1 MNKKEKFCD
10 VDNIVEWRHI
20 ITLLLALATMTAQG
34 QTDSTKTE
42 TKKEERKVYLHGKVA
57 DGFTKAAVPDVF
69 VTLMRGDSTVVDTTR
84 VYKGSNYTWGIGR
97 TENTGYS
104 FMIKPEPAQY
114 ILKFE
119 HPNYETAFADVS
131 IKHVSRR
138 QRDIEGPN
146 VHLKKTMKA
155 YHFEGGEL
163 DEVVVKATKVKMV
176 WRGDTLVYNADA
188 FNVPEGSM
196 LDGLIKQ
203 LPGVELTEE
212 GEIFV
217 NGKKIDN
224 LTLNGADFFKG
235 KNKVMLENLPY
246 FTVKNVEVYNK
257 QTPQNKYLG
266 IDDEDKKEYTMDV
279 VLKREYSIGGTAN
292 VEAGAGPS
300 DGDDWRYKLK
310 GFGLRYSD
318 RTRAVLFGGA
328 NNINETADYDADREQ
343 YKDRSH
349 QAGDRHFRQVGGMFT
364 YLGPENKVNNA
375 TEAFVVWKDDSGD
388 EERHTETFLSNSA
401 STYGQSESHNRS
413 RPVNIGLRNTFT
425 LNGPWHI
432 YSRVNLDYNRQR
444 YDSEGWSLS
453 AADQAPL
460 LSPLG
465 GTGTEGG
472 LINSSRYRSQSRSQ
486 TVSGWGWFDV
496 SKRLPSGDSFS
507 LSLNGN
513 FSRQFSPEQESENHY
528 IYHQLG
534 TRDDRNRLSRTPS
547 SNYGISA
554 RLSYRYVINDL
565 TLSPFYAIRPGHTHN
580 DRQEYLHEAPSNL
593 PQQGEA
599 YALDQDNSYE
609 TNTDMMQHAAGV
621 TISYNKDLKDKGH
634 YGLYGSMSVNF
645 DRQRLSYEA
654 PLLSPLGGTTCA
666 DVSSP
671 QGGTG
676 GGPWTGGGL
685 SITRHYTRY
694 EPYAYFYYNGKG
706 GKKRFTMNYN
716 VSQSLPSVTDLLTRP
731 QTSDPLNIYLANPD
745 LQMSTTHNLDLDYTV
760 RRDSIDQTLRFNFR
774 GNTTLNERSNGYTYD
789 MTTGV
794 RTYRPENI
802 KSGNWAMAA
811 TFVWNRALDKK
822 KLWSIGNELRADL
835 RRSTAPAAPLLSPL
849 GGTTDSDAS
858 SPQGG
863 TGGGLLSR
871 VDNLLLRYKPSL
883 RFQKNNLTLRLKGEV
898 AYRNIHR
905 NYTVGNQPTDLW
917 DFSYGLYAQ
926 YKLPLDFTI
935 DSDVQMH
942 SRRGYS
948 DAEMNDNRLYWDASL
963 TKSLAKGRWV
973 LKLRGYDLLGQVSNL
988 RYSINAQGRTETW
1001 NNVLKRYAMLSVSY
1015 RFTQKPKKR

>member
-1 MNKKEKFCD
+1 MNKE
-10 VDNIVEWRHI
+10 NI
-20 ITLLLALATMTAQG
+20 ITLLLVLTAMAAQG
-34 QTDSTKTE
+34 QTKDSIY
-42 TKKEERKVYLHGKVA
+42 VNGPVA
-57 DGFTKAAVPDVF
+57 DAFTKAAVPDVS
-69 VTLMRGDSTVVDTTR
+69 VTLMRQDSTIVDTTH
-84 VYKGSNYTWGIGR
+84 VYKGNSYTWGIGR
-97 TENTGYS
+97 RETTGY
-104 FMIKPEPAQY
+104 FFKIKREPAQY

-119 HPNYETAFADVS
+119 HPNYETTFVDLN

-138 QRDIEGPN
+138 QQSIEGPK
-146 VHLKKTMKA
+146 VYLKKTMKA
-155 YHFEGGEL
+155 HHFEGGEL

-203 LPGVELTEE
+203 LPGVELTEA

-217 NGKKIDN
+217 NGKKVEN

-235 KNKVMLENLPY
+235 KNKIMLENLPY

-266 IDDEDKKEYTMDV
+266 ITDEDKKEYTMDV

-300 DGDDWRYKLK
+300 EGSDWRYKLK
-310 GFGLRYSD
+310 AFGLRYSD

-328 NNINETADYDADREQ
+328 NNINQTADYDADRED
-343 YKDRSH
+343 YKDRTH
-349 QAGDRHFRQVGGMFT
+349 EAGDRHFRQVGGMFT

-375 TEAFVVWKDDSGD
+375 TEVNVEWKDDTGH
-388 EERHTETFLSNSA
+388 ERHQTETFLSNSA
-401 STYGQSESHNRS
+401 STYGQSENHNRS
-413 RPVNIGLRNTFT
+413 RPVNLGLRNTFT
-425 LNGPWHI
+425 LNGPVHI
-432 YSRVNLDYNRQR
+432 YSRLSLDYSKHR

-453 AADQAPL
+453 AVDALYSD
-460 LSPLG
+460 S
-465 GTGTEGG
+465 
-472 LINSSRYRSQSRSQ
+472 INSSRYRSQNRSE
-486 TVSGWGWFDV
+486 TVSGNGFADI

-507 LSLNGN
+507 LSLSGN
-513 FSRQFSPEQESENHY
+513 FSRQFSPESESENHY

-534 TRDDRNRLSRTPS
+534 THDDRLRQSRTPY
-547 SNYGISA
+547 SNYNVSA
-554 RLSYRYVINDL
+554 RLSYRYVVNDL
-565 TLSPFYAIRPGHTHN
+565 TLSPFYAIRPGHTNN
-580 DRQEYLHEAPSNL
+580 DRREYLRDSID
-593 PQQGEA
+593 

-609 TNTDMMQHAAGV
+609 TNTDMMQHSTGV
-621 TISYNKDLKDKGH
+621 TISYNKDLKEGGY

-645 DRQRLSYEA
+645 DRQQLSYD
-654 PLLSPLGGTTCA
+654 PV
-666 DVSSP
+666 D
-671 QGGTG
+671 
-676 GGPWTGGGL
+676 GL
-685 SITRHYTRY
+685 QNFTPASITRHYTKY
-694 EPYAYFYYNGKG
+694 EPYLYFYYNSKG
-706 GKKRFTMNYN
+706 GKKRFNMNYSIN
-716 VSQSLPSVTDLLTRP
+716 QSTPSVTDLLTRP

-745 LQMSTTHNLDLDYTV
+745 LRMSTTHYFDVEYRV

-774 GNTTLNERSNGYTYD
+774 GNTTLNDRSNGYTYD

-794 RTYRPENI
+794 RTYHPENI
-802 KSGNWAMAA
+802 KNGNWSLAF

-835 RRSTAPAAPLLSPL
+835 RRSTAL
-849 GGTTDSDAS
+849 AS
-858 SPQGG
+858 VQSVAVSQQQTEQP
-863 TGGGLLSR
+863 TLSR
-871 VDNLLLRYKPSL
+871 VSNLLLRYKPSL
-883 RFQKNNLTLRLKGEV
+883 RFQKNALTLRLKGEL

-905 NYTVGNQPTDLW
+905 NITIGEQPTDLW

-935 DSDVQMH
+935 DSDLTMH
-942 SRRGYS
+942 QRRGYS

-963 TKSLAKGRWV
+963 TKSLSKGRWV

-1001 NNVLKRYAMLSVSY
+1001 NNVLRRYALLTVSY
-1015 RFTQKPKKR
+1015 RFSQKPKKK